1 MATVRDLI
9 KGSLRLLG
17 AIAPGETP
25 PADEQAEALLA
36 LNGLISSWSTESLTI
51 FSRVREVFALTPGQQ
66 MRTLGVGG
74 NFNTV
79 RPMEI
84 EQAGLLAGGVEMP
97 VRILTF
103 AEWSAI
109 SMKDTPSEI
118 PYMIYV
124 EWEFPLAKVYI
135 YPVPSVAN
143 SLVLYSRKPL
153 TAFDSVN
160 DTLSL
165 PEGYERALRYNLAI
179 ELAPEYGKEPTPKTE
194 YIAIEAKAN
203 IKRANMKPILMAA
216 DEPFRRRR
224 WNIIT
229 GGYDP

>member
-25 PADEQAEALLA
+25 SADEQAEALLA
-36 LNGLISSWSTESLTI
+36 LNSMISSWSTESLTI
-51 FSRVREVFALTPGQQ
+51 YSRVRESFTLTPGQQ

-74 NFNTV
+74 SFNTS

-84 EQAGLLAGGVEMP
+84 EEAKLLAGGVEMP
-97 VRILTF
+97 VRILTS
-103 AEWSAI
+103 AEWAAL

-118 PYMIYV
+118 PYMLYV
-124 EWEFPLAKVYI
+124 EWDYPLAKVYL

-143 SLVLYSRKPL
+143 SLILYSRKPL
-153 TAFDSVN
+153 TGFSSPN
-160 DTLSL
+160 DTLEL
-165 PEGYERALRYNLAI
+165 PEGYERALRYNLAV

-194 YIAIEAKAN
+194 YIALESKAN
-203 IKRANMKPILMAA
+203 IKRANLKPVLMTSDVPGSCGRRFNILS
-216 DEPFRRRR
+216 
-224 WNIIT
+224 
-229 GGYDP
+229 GGYE